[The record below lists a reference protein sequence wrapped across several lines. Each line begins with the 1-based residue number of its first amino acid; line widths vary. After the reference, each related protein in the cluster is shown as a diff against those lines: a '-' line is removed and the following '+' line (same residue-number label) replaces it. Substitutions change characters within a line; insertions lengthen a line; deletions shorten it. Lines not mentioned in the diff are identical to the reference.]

1 MMIFF
6 LKHDDFLLKKHV
18 INKNNVFIKK
28 NSSRNIFFSLYY
40 LNLLNSYKYLF

>member
-28 NSSRNIFFSLYY
+28 KLVQEIYFFH
-40 LNLLNSYKYLF
+40 FII